1 MVVVVVSSRSS
12 RSISRSISETEPTGM
27 VVPPVGNGP
36 LHYAFGVQLSM
47 LLAMP
52 SRADYGSK

>member
-27 VVPPVGNGP
+27 VVPPV
-36 LHYAFGVQLSM
+36 A
-47 LLAMP
+47 
-52 SRADYGSK
+52 